1 MLGSDNVRP
10 VPGIFVF
17 SEKRI
22 GGVCSRARCLRARK
36 VLRQQLRHGVCC
48 AHSPAFACSCSA
60 HGWSGSAI
68 GIKFRS
74 EGPCNEQGRCPSAL
88 ARWPAVF
95 WGRVRGGGSLRAP
108 TQRSE
113 RSTRLPQAQRLL
125 TTYKRLVPNPNTAT
139 PLLVF
144 HGAHIRGL
152 GASGAAMVR
161 FEQPLAPPW
170 RRSSIWPRDMAVEWL

>member
-1 MLGSDNVRP
+1 MGYAVFTPSLPPARIAHVVS
-10 VPGIFVF
+10 PGVLSVSKF
-17 SEKRI
+17 
-22 GGVCSRARCLRARK
+22 ARK
-36 VLRQQLRHGVCC
+36 
-48 AHSPAFACSCSA
+48 
-60 HGWSGSAI
+60 
-68 GIKFRS
+68 
-74 EGPCNEQGRCPSAL
+74 AL
-88 ARWPAVF
+88 ATSKEGVQVHWLG
-95 WGRVRGGGSLRAP
+95 GRLCFVGAGWGGGSLKAP

-144 HGAHIRGL
+144 HGAHMRGL

-161 FEQPLAPPW
+161 LEQPLAPPW